1 MLKRFLYTITV
12 SVLVL
17 TFTGTAI
24 AQSGSRGDGQV
35 RTGTLYS
42 KVGVGF
48 PVDLGSSAADGMG
61 LNGVSFIEPFVP
73 GLANPAQWGS
83 TAFGLASG
91 GLSLQS
97 FNASSNQGS
106 TTNSMFTADY
116 FQVQLPLIRNKFG
129 VSASVAPLTR
139 SAFQVSETGTRITD
153 DGTTVDTLNFNGV
166 NSSDGGV
173 NMLEVGFGWRINSNI
188 SVGYAPSLVF
198 ASIDNEFST
207 RFDDPAFSTVAFTR
221 QTSGIGF
228 GNRFGVM
235 LNASKILKGNDRMSL
250 GATVSLPVDLDS
262 EKIEKSDKRLA
273 SGRIETIV
281 LKDGPGLGD
290 GTIKLPLSVNAGITY
305 EASRLFSISTEAIY
319 EKWSQYSNDFN
330 VDGEQLLTDRY
341 KLGMGIRYFP
351 YIIGSNRFL
360 SNFKYRLGASY
371 DTGHIKLEGE
381 NIETLMFSIGLG
393 ILSPRSRSSVDLS
406 FEYGFRGTESQNLI
420 KENIWGLRLSVN
432 LAELMFFRPKLQ

>member
-1 MLKRFLYTITV
+1 VLRRILYTIIV
-12 SVLVL
+12 SALVL
-17 TFTGTAI
+17 SFTGTAN
-24 AQSGSRGDGQV
+24 AQQGGDGQV

-83 TAFGLASG
+83 TSFGLATG

-106 TTNSMFTADY
+106 TTNSTFSADY
-116 FQVQLPLIRNKFG
+116 FQVQLPLVRNKLG
-129 VSASVAPLTR
+129 VSASLAPLTR
-139 SAFQVSETGTRITD
+139 SAFQVSETGSRITN
-153 DGTTVDTLNFNGV
+153 DGTAVDTLNYSGENTS
-166 NSSDGGV
+166 NGGV
-173 NMLEVGFGWRINSNI
+173 SMFEIGFGWRLNSTI

-207 RFDDPAFSTVAFTR
+207 RFDNPAFSTVAFTR
-221 QTSGIGF
+221 QTSGVGF

-235 LNASKILKGNDRMSL
+235 LNTSKILNANDRISL
-250 GATVSLPVDLDS
+250 GATVSLPVNLDA
-262 EKIEKSDKRLA
+262 EKIEKTDKRLA
-273 SGRIETIV
+273 SGQVETIV
-281 LKDGPGLGD
+281 LKDGSGLGD
-290 GTIKLPLSVNAGITY
+290 GSIRLPLSVNAGLTY
-305 EASRLFSISTEAIY
+305 EASRLFSISTEALY

-360 SNFKYRLGASY
+360 SKFKYRLGASY

-381 NIETLMFSIGLG
+381 NIETLMFSFGLG

>member
-1 MLKRFLYTITV
+1 MNRFLYTILVTAV
-12 SVLVL
+12 VLS
-17 TFTGTAI
+17 FSSAAY
-24 AQSGSRGDGQV
+24 AQQTGDGQV
-35 RTGTLYS
+35 RTGSLYS

-48 PVDLGSSAADGMG
+48 PIDFGSSAADGMG

-83 TAFGLASG
+83 TGFGLATG
-91 GLSLQS
+91 GLSLQNFS
-97 FNASSNQGS
+97 ASSNQGS
-106 TTNSMFTADY
+106 TSNSTFSADY
-116 FQVQLPLIRNKFG
+116 FQVQLPLKRNKLG
-129 VSASVAPLTR
+129 VSASLAPLTR
-139 SAFQVSETGTRITD
+139 SAYQVSETGTRISN
-153 DGTTVDTLNFNGV
+153 DGTGVDTLNYIGV
-166 NSSDGGV
+166 NNSDGGIS
-173 NMLEVGFGWRINSNI
+173 MLEVGFGWRINNNL

-198 ASIDNEFST
+198 ASIDNDFST
-207 RFDDPAFSTVAFTR
+207 RFDDPAFSTVAYTR

-228 GNRFGVM
+228 GNRFGVL
-235 LNASKILKGNDRMSL
+235 LNASKILKSNDRMSF
-250 GATVSLPVDLDS
+250 GAAVSLPVNLDA
-262 EKIEKSDKRLA
+262 EKVETSNKRLA
-273 SGRIETIV
+273 SGQVQTIEI
-281 LKDGPGLGD
+281 KDGPSLGD
-290 GTIKLPLSVNAGITY
+290 GTIKLPLSVNAGLTY
-305 EASRLFSISTEAIY
+305 EASRLLSFSTEAIY

-341 KLGMGIRYFP
+341 KIGMGVRYFP

-360 SNFKYRLGASY
+360 SKFKYRLGASY

-420 KENIWGLRLSVN
+420 QENIWGLRLSVN

>member
-1 MLKRFLYTITV
+1 MKRFLYTIIV
-12 SVLVL
+12 SAIVLSL
-17 TFTGTAI
+17 TGTVY
-24 AQSGSRGDGQV
+24 AQQAGDSQV

-42 KVGVGF
+42 KIGVGF

-83 TAFGLASG
+83 TGFGLATG

-97 FNASSNQGS
+97 YSASSNQGS
-106 TTNSMFTADY
+106 TTNSTFSADY
-116 FQVQLPLIRNKFG
+116 FQVQLPLIRNKLG
-129 VSASVAPLTR
+129 VSTSLSPLTR
-139 SAFQVSETGTRITD
+139 SAYQVSETGTRITD
-153 DGTTVDTLNFNGV
+153 DGTGVDTLNYNGV
-166 NSSDGGV
+166 NNSDGGV
-173 NMLEVGFGWRINSNI
+173 SKLEVGFGWRINNNL

-228 GNRFGVM
+228 GNRFGIL
-235 LNASKILKGNDRMSL
+235 LNTSKIFQSNDRMSL
-250 GATVSLPVDLDS
+250 GAAVSLPVNLNA
-262 EKIEKSDKRLA
+262 EKVETSNKRLA
-273 SGRIETIV
+273 SGRIETIE

-290 GTIKLPLSVNAGITY
+290 GSIRLPLSVNAGLTY
-305 EASRLFSISTEAIY
+305 EASRLLSFSTEAIY

-341 KLGMGIRYFP
+341 KIGMGIRYFP

-360 SNFKYRLGASY
+360 SKFKYRLGASY

-393 ILSPRSRSSVDLS
+393 ILSPRSRSSVDFS

-420 KENIWGLRLSVN
+420 QENIWGLRLSVN

>member
-1 MLKRFLYTITV
+1 MRRILHIIIV
-12 SVLVL
+12 SALVL
-17 TFTGTAI
+17 SFTGTAI
-24 AQSGSRGDGQV
+24 AQQAADNQV
-35 RTGTLYS
+35 RTGTYYS

-61 LNGVSFIEPFVP
+61 LNGVSFMEPFVP
-73 GLANPAQWGS
+73 SLANPAQWGS
-83 TAFGLASG
+83 TSFGLATG

-106 TTNSMFTADY
+106 TTNSTFTADY
-116 FQVQLPLIRNKFG
+116 FQVQLPLKRNKFG
-129 VSASVAPLTR
+129 VSASLSPLTR
-139 SAFQVSETGTRITD
+139 SAFRVSETGSRIID
-153 DGTTVDTLNFNGV
+153 DGATIDTLNYNGE
-166 NSSDGGV
+166 NTSDGGV
-173 NMLEVGFGWRINSNI
+173 SKLEVGFGWRINSNV

-235 LNASKILKGNDRMSL
+235 LNTSKIFNSNDRMSL
-250 GATVSLPVDLDS
+250 GATVSLPVDLNA
-262 EKIEKSDKRLA
+262 EKVEKSDKRLA

-281 LKDGPGLGD
+281 LKEGPGLGD
-290 GTIKLPLSVNAGITY
+290 GSIQLPLSVNAGLTY
-305 EASRLFSISTEAIY
+305 EASRMFSISTEAIY

-330 VDGEQLLTDRY
+330 VDSEQLLTDRY

-351 YIIGSNRFL
+351 YIIDSNRFL
-360 SNFKYRLGASY
+360 SKFKYRFGASY
-371 DTGHIKLEGE
+371 DTGHIKLEGK
-381 NIETLMFSIGLG
+381 NIETLMFSLGLG
-393 ILSPRSRSSVDLS
+393 ILSPRSRSSVDIS